1 MKRVLIAGALV
12 IAAATQAFAADLP
25 PPMAPAPR
33 APAAYVPVSPAYN
46 WSGFYIGV
54 NGGYGFGQSN
64 WPSGPT
70 GKFDV
75 NGGLAGGTAGYNYQI
90 GQLVLGVEGD
100 FDWQGL
106 KGSTTNVG
114 CFGAAGP
121 SCNTQSDYL
130 GTVRGRVGYAFD
142 RIMV

>member
-1 MKRVLIAGALV
+1 M
-12 IAAATQAFAADLP
+12 
-25 PPMAPAPR
+25 
-33 APAAYVPVSPAYN
+33 
-46 WSGFYIGV
+46 

-64 WPSGPT
+64 WPAFPT

-142 RIMV
+142 RIMVYATGGGAVTDIKSFAVGFPTTNNSEWGWRPVPESKARSPTT